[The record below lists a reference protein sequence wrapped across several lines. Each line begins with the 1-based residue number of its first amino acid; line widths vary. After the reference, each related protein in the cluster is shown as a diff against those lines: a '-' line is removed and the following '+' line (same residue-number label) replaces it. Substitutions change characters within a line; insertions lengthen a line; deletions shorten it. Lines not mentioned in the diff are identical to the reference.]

1 MRTAAQLK
9 QPASRDATS
18 ELDVDRLLQDMFDA
32 AIATAQPA
40 LRVPDFLPK
49 APRGRTIVVG
59 AGKASAAMA
68 RAVEDHWTGRLEGL
82 VVTRYGYA
90 VPCEHIQ
97 IVEAAHPVPDENG
110 LAAAT
115 RMLELVSDLT
125 ADDLVICLISGGG
138 SALLP
143 LPAEGLTLQDKQEIS
158 QALLASGATISEM
171 NCVRRHL
178 SAIKGGRLAAACHR
192 ARVVNLIIS
201 DVPADAASDIA
212 SGPTVPDTTTC
223 ADALAVLRR
232 YEICAS
238 PAAIALLENG
248 STETLKPDDPH
259 LPCIKT
265 HLIAT
270 PQLALEA
277 AASQSRAAGIDVH
290 ILSDA
295 IEGEAR
301 DVGAVMAGIA
311 RQVSRRGQP
320 FQAPCILLSGSET
333 TVTIRGDGRGGRNVE
348 FLLSLGVALNGEPGV
363 FAIAGDTDGV
373 DGQEEIAGALLRP
386 DTLKRARER
395 GIRPAERLENND
407 AHGFFQA
414 LGDSVIT
421 GPTLTNVNDFRAIF
435 IAAQHGDLSGS
446 R

>member
-1 MRTAAQLK
+1 MKTAAQLK

-40 LRVPDFLPK
+40 LRVPDFLPE

-90 VPCEHIQ
+90 VPCEHIE

-143 LPAEGLTLQDKQEIS
+143 LPAEGLTLQDKQEIN

-259 LPCIKT
+259 LPCIET

-320 FQAPCILLSGSET
+320 FQAPCILLSGGET